1 VQSAYNL
8 QWERNLTINRK
19 WKRLWSWKGLL
30 EYFLIFCGLQSIA
43 GFGFN
48 KKKRVDVVV
57 INLMMLRPNNC
68 GP

>member
-1 VQSAYNL
+1 MRAQPYHQPELKTFVEL
-8 QWERNLTINRK
+8 E
-19 WKRLWSWKGLL
+19 GLL

-68 GP
+68 DQE